1 VFFLFQVEIKQF
13 DTETVDIGP
22 SNRPNR
28 QIKLHLTNRQYPL
41 MNYLDTDEESDE
53 NVINPLND
61 DNYQAESDYI
71 TSENIKEE
79 DFRSVHVF
87 TEQF

>member
-1 VFFLFQVEIKQF
+1 
-13 DTETVDIGP
+13 
-22 SNRPNR
+22 
-28 QIKLHLTNRQYPL
+28 

-53 NVINPLND
+53 NVINPLSDN
-61 DNYQAESDYI
+61 NYQAESDYI
-71 TSENIKEE
+71 INENIKEE

>member
-1 VFFLFQVEIKQF
+1 
-13 DTETVDIGP
+13 
-22 SNRPNR
+22 
-28 QIKLHLTNRQYPL
+28 
-41 MNYLDTDEESDE
+41 MNYIDTDEESDE